1 MINIDDRILSEVD
14 ESQLFLLCAI
24 AKHMGDNSK
33 AWPSNKTLC
42 KTTRWSESKL
52 LRVKKSAIDAGL
64 LGAESRYKDNAQT
77 SNLYQIKTRRIGVMV
92 NLADMPPTSTDEA
105 PPHSE
110 MNTPTPSEMNTPP
123 LQEWRAEVLTNEVLT
138 NMNYKADKPQPTPQN
153 EDQPNQHINE
163 NPKKEKK
170 FNGGGAAKNSDGGQI
185 LEVVNFLN
193 DTVKPAC
200 NFRTASKTT
209 ASHIRQRIAEG
220 FTVSDI
226 CIVIEHKN
234 SQWKND
240 AKMSEYLRPAT
251 LFGTGK
257 FEGYLIAARTWEKS
271 GKINAANFVGNQT
284 QRSGLNGFGSDPAK
298 YQEKALF

>member
-14 ESQLFLLCAI
+14 ESQFFLLCAI

-52 LRVKKSAIDAGL
+52 LRVKKSAIEAGL

-92 NLADMPPTSTDEA
+92 NLADIPPTSTDEA
-105 PPHSE
+105 PPPSQV
-110 MNTPTPSEMNTPP
+110 NTPPTSKMNTPP

-138 NMNYKADKPQPTPQN
+138 NMNYKADKPPTTPIN
-153 EDQPNQHINE
+153 EIQTDQAINE
-163 NPKKEKK
+163 NPKKSKN
-170 FNGGGAAKNSDGGQI
+170 FNGAGAAKNLEGEQI
-185 LEVVNFLN
+185 LEIVKFLN
-193 DTVKPAC
+193 DTVNPAC

-209 ASHIRQRIAEG
+209 SSHIRQRIAEG

-257 FEGYLIAARTWEKS
+257 FEGYLIAARTWEKA
-271 GKINAANFVGNQT
+271 GKRIAASSVAS